1 MTYEVGQTALV
12 VVVTEAEAVVQP
24 WWGRYNEAARYG
36 MPPHVT
42 VLFPFL
48 RIDDVDVGVIEALAA
63 IAGAQPRFDV
73 EFGLCA
79 RFPGVLYLRPDPDTP
94 FRRLTAAVVSRW
106 PQAPPYG
113 GQFDD
118 VTPHLT
124 IAHTVDPARFD
135 EIEADVV
142 TRLPLR
148 TEVTEVQ
155 LLAFDDQ
162 RWTPRHSLPLGSA
175 GLPGDSAGRDSQ

>member
-1 MTYEVGQTALV
+1 MTYEAGQTALV
-12 VVVTEAEAVVQP
+12 GVVAGVEAVVQP
-24 WWGRYNEAARYG
+24 WWGRYDEAARYG

-48 RIDDVDVGVIEALAA
+48 RIDEVDAGVFEGLAA
-63 IAGAQPRFDV
+63 IARTQPRFDV
-73 EFGLCA
+73 EFGSCA
-79 RFPGVLYLRPDPDTP
+79 RFPGVLYLRPEPETP

-106 PQAPPYG
+106 PQVPPYG
-113 GQFDD
+113 GQFEDP
-118 VTPHLT
+118 TPHLT

-135 EIEADVV
+135 EIEADVA

-155 LLAFDDQ
+155 LLTFDGQ
-162 RWTPRHSLPLGSA
+162 RWTRRHSLPLGSA
-175 GLPGDSAGRDSQ
+175 GYDSQ